1 MLRKGISPVIATV
14 ILVAVAL
21 ILAVALA
28 GWVMGL
34 WGTLGSTEALQVVS
48 ASLTNATT
56 NNLNVIVVNKG
67 TTTAKVILITLSNAT
82 WSETALCTPSEIEI
96 RAGNYTTITCTVGAA
111 GTVSRIVPGNI
122 YTVRVTTLS
131 GTYTYDV
138 RAIQA

>member
-1 MLRKGISPVIATV
+1 MRRGISPVIATV
-14 ILVAVAL
+14 VLVAVAL

-56 NNLNVIVVNKG
+56 NNLNVTVVNKG
-67 TTTAKVILITLSNAT
+67 TTTAKIILITLTNAT

-96 RAGNYTTITCTVGAA
+96 RAGNYTTITRCD
-111 GTVSRIVPGNI
+111 VSGILAGNI